1 MMRAGQAF
9 TAGVTGGI
17 VMSILQWMART
28 FMGMPVNISMIWGTM
43 FLPKGPGAWVLGF
56 IIHLIVSGLIALVYA
71 WAFEN
76 ITHHAGVW
84 TGVLFSLVHAVIAGL
99 FMGMLPAMHPRIPEA
114 MPAPGWF
121 MSNSGMMGV
130 IGMFVL
136 HMVYGGIVGAMYHP
150 VAVEGAEPNARVTTA

>member
-1 MMRAGQAF
+1 MRAGQAF

-17 VMSILQWMART
+17 AMSILQWMART
-28 FMGMPVNISMIWGTM
+28 FMGMPVNIAMIWGTM
-43 FLPKGPGAWVLGF
+43 VLPRGTGAWILGF
-56 IIHLIVSGLIALVYA
+56 IVHLIVSGLIGLVYA
-71 WAFEN
+71 WAFET

-84 TGVLFSLVHAVIAGL
+84 TGVLFALVHAVIAGV
-99 FMGMLPAMHPRIPEA
+99 FMGMVPMIHPRIPEA

-130 IGMFVL
+130 IGMFML

-150 VAVEGAEPNARVTTA
+150 VSATHDDLRARPAAA